1 MSSSLPTG
9 LTKLKWFSLPLIYPI
24 CPYKSIPSND
34 INAKAKELRAREL
47 PSDAFAIFIEAYACD
62 IKDDGINKIKYLP
75 MMRNNSCWIVRLLK
89 FLNPLIKLFLC
100 LNPSA
105 PIMLLNILRLSNTL
119 SRKKR
124 YFQFLKYFDDIQKHI
139 HTTNTVEN
147 LHSKFEIIRL
157 NGGGYFQSLKTAEI
171 ALSIAINTTTA
182 NKWSKPLNDFITCRY
197 EILQLFNTKLFSQTQ
212 FFR

>member
-1 MSSSLPTG
+1 
-9 LTKLKWFSLPLIYPI
+9 
-24 CPYKSIPSND
+24 
-34 INAKAKELRAREL
+34 
-47 PSDAFAIFIEAYACD
+47 
-62 IKDDGINKIKYLP
+62 
-75 MMRNNSCWIVRLLK
+75 
-89 FLNPLIKLFLC
+89 

-139 HTTNTVEN
+139 YTTNTVEN